1 MKVFQIEKAEAPT
14 IVLPQNLSGVY
25 HKELSSVKL
34 PEGWKWADGTQEL
47 TDASTNYQ
55 AYVKVDDENYDYSK
69 VSGYHKDG
77 HYVECSL
84 SVTLSKAENRWVKE
98 PFIKDWSYKEDASKP
113 SAKAEYGDVVYT
125 YSDDPNGVYTTEVPT
140 TAGTWHMKATIIASK
155 EYTGL
160 DTIVSFE
167 ILQAE
172 LTYMIPTGLQA
183 TFGESLKDVELPTG
197 FTWTDPNEMV
207 GSVGSH
213 EVIITYTPQD
223 TNYKVVTRIK
233 VNLNVHKADNKLI
246 VPLSMNDWV
255 YGETPSK
262 AQVGFLFGTP
272 RYLYSDCI
280 DGAFTDVIPTNA
292 GTWYVKAVV
301 EDSEDY
307 EGVESEVISFV
318 IEPKSEV
325 KEPTIDT
332 DKDLEDIRLTDGEKV
347 LVEGI
352 DYDITTEVDGD
363 KTTVIITM
371 KGNYTGTIIKTYTKQ
386 RSDEG
391 VIKDTGGI
399 AVNGFRAILMA
410 MLAGIATMWKGKKHK
425 DE

>member
-1 MKVFQIEKAEAPT
+1 
-14 IVLPQNLSGVY
+14 
-25 HKELSSVKL
+25 
-34 PEGWKWADGTQEL
+34 
-47 TDASTNYQ
+47 
-55 AYVKVDDENYDYSK
+55 
-69 VSGYHKDG
+69 
-77 HYVECSL
+77 
-84 SVTLSKAENRWVKE
+84 
-98 PFIKDWSYKEDASKP
+98 
-113 SAKAEYGDVVYT
+113 
-125 YSDDPNGVYTTEVPT
+125 
-140 TAGTWHMKATIIASK
+140 MKATIIASK

-160 DTIVSFE
+160 DTIVSFK

-172 LTYMIPTGLQA
+172 PTYTIPTGLQA

-197 FTWTDPNEMV
+197 FTWVEPDEMV

-223 TNYKVVTRIK
+223 TNYKVVTGIK
-233 VNLNVHKADNKLI
+233 VNLNVTKADNKLI
-246 VPLSMNDWV
+246 VPLSMKDWV

-272 RYLYSDCI
+272 RYLYSDRM
-280 DGAFTDVIPTNA
+280 DGEYTDVLPTNA

-307 EGVESEVISFV
+307 EGIESEVVSFV

-325 KEPTIDT
+325 KVPAIDT

-352 DYDITTEVDGD
+352 DYDITTEIDGD